1 MERRDFLLHTINK
14 SHWKGNTARQA
25 VFALTMTRRGA
36 GWKYIPKYA
45 DVYSCTLKISIW
57 IDDLA
62 LMGCFSALCPGPGG
76 VQGQPGLVGGD
87 PAHGRGW
94 DWVGSEVPS
103 NPTHALIL

>member
-45 DVYSCTLKISIW
+45 YVYSCTLKITTW
-57 IDDLA
+57 IDDLV
-62 LMGCFSALCPGPGG
+62 LMGCFSALCPALEVFRASLGWWEGTLPMAGAG
-76 VQGQPGLVGGD
+76 TGWAPRSLPTQPTL
-87 PAHGRGW
+87 
-94 DWVGSEVPS
+94 
-103 NPTHALIL
+103 LIL